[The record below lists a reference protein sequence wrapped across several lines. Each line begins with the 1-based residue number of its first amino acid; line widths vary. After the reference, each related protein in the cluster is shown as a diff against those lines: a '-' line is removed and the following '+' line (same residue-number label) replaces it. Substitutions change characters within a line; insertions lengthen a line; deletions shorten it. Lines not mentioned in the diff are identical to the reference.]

1 MSTSRLAA
9 LAQSL
14 ASLRRADFERLGKK
28 WGLRGLAVVNV
39 VCAVHLFAEHV
50 GFIHVV
56 SGPSMLPTMSAAGEV
71 VFENRMVSPKSLKRG
86 DLVTYISPLDPTRV
100 VCKRLIG
107 LPGDIICVDP
117 TGRLAPS
124 TEHVVIPK
132 GHVWFIGD
140 NAEMS
145 RDSRQYGPVSMG
157 LIRGKLMAKVWPPTA
172 AGFFRNNF
180 VDIGVEGS
188 EV

>member
-1 MSTSRLAA
+1 
-9 LAQSL
+9 
-14 ASLRRADFERLGKK
+14 
-28 WGLRGLAVVNV
+28 
-39 VCAVHLFAEHV
+39 
-50 GFIHVV
+50 
-56 SGPSMLPTMSAAGEV
+56 MLPTMSATGEV
-71 VFENRMVSPKSLKRG
+71 VLENRMVSPQSLKRG
-86 DLVTYISPLDPTRV
+86 DLVTYVSPLDPTRV

-157 LIRGKLMAKVWPPTA
+157 LIRGKLVAKVSPGSSRVSASKFTA
-172 AGFFRNNF
+172 LSFRSGLRQRLDSS
-180 VDIGVEGS
+180 VTTSYILTIRCPRRTR
-188 EV
+188 